1 MEQEPKDLGEN
12 KKVVLRILFSTENF
26 WGEVIAA
33 VSILYLAF
41 RIDRKIQKNLKGVLI
56 ESSSKIM
63 GFVGFD
69 FVIID
74 EEHGLYLSKILKT

>member
-1 MEQEPKDLGEN
+1 
-12 KKVVLRILFSTENF
+12 
-26 WGEVIAA
+26 VIAA

-56 ESSSKIM
+56 ESSSKII

>member
-12 KKVVLRILFSTENF
+12 KKVVLYILFSTGNF

-41 RIDRKIQKNLKGVLI
+41 RIDRKIQKNLKGILI
-56 ESSSKIM
+56 EKGKIVSKRSGHDGRLMINNKK
-63 GFVGFD
+63 
-69 FVIID
+69 
-74 EEHGLYLSKILKT
+74 EK